1 MSRIHSSD
9 CLIAN
14 KFGLDVSASA
24 AILHWLRVALES
36 PGLDQLHERVKIPPK
51 AAPTT
56 TTTPTPKSNT
66 T

>member
-36 PGLDQLHERVKIPPK
+36 PGLDQLHELVELPKTTVKL
-51 AAPTT
+51 
-56 TTTPTPKSNT
+56 
-66 T
+66 